1 MVSALLER
9 AGFAHAAREDLP
21 GDASKRYARLLGGP
35 VPALLMQTPT
45 EGSMD
50 AFCRV
55 ADHLR
60 AHAIPAPAVLAR
72 DGAAAVV
79 EEIGQGTLAAALD
92 AGADALPAYAAA
104 ARLLRRLHDA
114 PPPDGLPA
122 WDAPAMTEA
131 AAATVLGWWWPAVF
145 GAAAGDAVQAGLR
158 AALMETLAPFG
169 ARGFV
174 HRDFFPANLLV
185 QGDGLAV
192 IDFQDAA
199 LGNPLYDLVSLV
211 EDARRDVAPAVRAA
225 AIAAYGAAAGPS
237 SEEGAMAALAAQRH
251 LRVAGLWV
259 RLARRDGKAHYLAHG
274 PRVWAHLARA
284 LEHPACA
291 PLARFMDA
299 HVPPALR
306 GNPA

>member
-1 MVSALLER
+1 MVSALLQR
-9 AGFAHAAREDLP
+9 TGFGAVRQEALP

-35 VPALLMQTPT
+35 VPALLMQTPS
-45 EGSMD
+45 EDYLD

-60 AHAIPAPAVLAR
+60 AHAIPAPAVLGR
-72 DGAAAVV
+72 EGEAAVV
-79 EEIGQGTLAAALD
+79 EEIGQGTVAAALD
-92 AGADALPAYAAA
+92 AGADPVPLYAAA

-114 PPPDGLPA
+114 PPPEGLPL
-122 WDAPAMTEA
+122 WDGPVMTEA
-131 AAATVLGWWWPAVF
+131 AAATFLGWWWPAVF
-145 GAAAGDAVQAGLR
+145 GAPPSDAVQAGFR
-158 AALMETLAPFG
+158 GALLDTLAPVA

-174 HRDFFPANLLV
+174 HRDWFPANLLIMP
-185 QGDGLAV
+185 DGLAV

-211 EDARRDVAPAVRAA
+211 EDARRDVPPPVRDAA
-225 AIAAYGAAAGPS
+225 LAAYGAAADGA
-237 SEEGAMAALAAQRH
+237 AMAALAAQRH

-259 RLARRDGKAHYLAHG
+259 RLDRRDGKAHYLRHG

-284 LEHPACA
+284 LAHPACA

-299 HVPPALR
+299 HVPARLR
-306 GNPA
+306 GNP

>member
-1 MVSALLER
+1 MVSALLKR
-9 AGFAHAAREDLP
+9 AGFAQAVQEALP

-45 EGSMD
+45 EGYMD

-55 ADHLR
+55 AAHLR

-72 DGAAAVV
+72 DGAVAVV

-92 AGADALPAYAAA
+92 AGAEPVAAYAEA

-122 WDAPAMTEA
+122 WDAPVMTEA
-131 AAATVLGWWWPAVF
+131 ACATVLGWWWPAVF
-145 GAAAGDAVQAGLR
+145 GAPAGDAVQAGLR
-158 AALMETLAPFG
+158 AALLETLAPFA

-185 QGDGLAV
+185 DGEGLAV

-211 EDARRDVAPAVRAA
+211 EDARRDVAAPVRAA
-225 AIAAYGAAAGPS
+225 ALAAYGAAADPS
-237 SEEGAMAALAAQRH
+237 WTGAAMAALAAQRH

-291 PLARFMDA
+291 PLARFLDM
-299 HVPPALR
+299 HVPQALR